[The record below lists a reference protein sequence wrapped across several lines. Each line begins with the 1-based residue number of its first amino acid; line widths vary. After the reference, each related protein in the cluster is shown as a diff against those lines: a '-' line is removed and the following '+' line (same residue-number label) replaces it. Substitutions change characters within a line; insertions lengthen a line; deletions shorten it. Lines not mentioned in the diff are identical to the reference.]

1 MKKVFVIILTFVLL
15 VVSLSG
21 CNERKSNS
29 NESTNN
35 TTTDPVSKFIGTW
48 QGGAYNGT
56 KFRSDETW
64 TFYTNGS
71 LKKVTTYDWDIEG
84 NYTTIEWYTFE
95 IDEEGE
101 LCTRLETAS
110 FLMCYDYEFSNNE
123 TTFTL
128 LLGGEFLSYE
138 FNKVE

>member
-1 MKKVFVIILTFVLL
+1 LFF
-15 VVSLSG
+15 LSG
-21 CNERKSNS
+21 CNERNSGDNKSAD
-29 NESTNN
+29 N
-35 TTTDPVSKFIGTW
+35 TTDGTSKFIGTW
-48 QGGAYNGT
+48 QGGAYDGEE
-56 KFRSDETW
+56 FRNDETW
-64 TFYTNGS
+64 TFYNNGS
-71 LKKVTTYDWDIEG
+71 LKKVTTYDWDTEG

-110 FLMCYDYEFSNNE
+110 FLMCYDYEFSNND
-123 TTFTL
+123 TKFTL